1 MNQVKILKMTRF
13 NDVKW
18 CENILISENSRMS
31 YSYGIE
37 ESKDLI
43 MITMVIFP
51 IFPGLDKCKKIIF
64 GIWENGCR
72 SE

>member
-1 MNQVKILKMTRF
+1 MTRF

-18 CENILISENSRMS
+18 CENILISENSLMS

-43 MITMVIFP
+43 MITMVNS
-51 IFPGLDKCKKIIF
+51 GSGQMQKIIF